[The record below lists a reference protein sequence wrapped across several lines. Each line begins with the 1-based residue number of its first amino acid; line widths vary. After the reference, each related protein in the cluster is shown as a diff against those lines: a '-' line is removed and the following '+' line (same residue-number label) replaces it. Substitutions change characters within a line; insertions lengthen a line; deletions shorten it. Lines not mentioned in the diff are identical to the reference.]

1 MNKDQI
7 KKTLASLGMAGLI
20 ASVSVMGVGCSKS
33 GETGKSEEA
42 VQGQSSCGAA
52 KADSAKQGSCGQGS
66 CGQDAK
72 QDTAKQGSCGQ
83 GSCSR

>member
-52 KADSAKQGSCGQGS
+52 KADSAKQGSCGQA
-66 CGQDAK
+66 AK